1 MEQGPVLGW
10 PDMWLT
16 CDSVQAFVV
25 EEDGHPRSANEVA
38 TTRH

>member
-1 MEQGPVLGW
+1 MEQVPAVGR

-25 EEDGHPRSANEVA
+25 EGDDTLAQL
-38 TTRH
+38 TR

>member
-16 CDSVQAFVV
+16 CDFVQAFVV
-25 EEDGHPRSANEVA
+25 EEDDILAQL
-38 TTRH
+38 TR